1 MRRIWWYSDCRCHS
15 NLNAN
20 VANGANLTNKI
31 YSRYS
36 FIRGIRVKTGLV
48 SKMNRFS
55 HQFCLPHIWGKTR
68 KLPKSH
74 NFSRLSTKRTFKI
87 AKFNNHNL
95 CFVGISLRR
104 FTCYGDIPKILGSL
118 GVAVIKSFW
127 TRNSRKTRELFKLS
141 P

>member
-1 MRRIWWYSDCRCHS
+1 MLVKGQMSLLYKSWLFGISRGCAGWYSDCLCRS

-55 HQFCLPHIWGKTR
+55 HQFCLPHIWRKPR
-68 KLPKSH
+68 KLPKSLIY
-74 NFSRLSTKRTFKI
+74 RLCS
-87 AKFNNHNL
+87 A
-95 CFVGISLRR
+95 
-104 FTCYGDIPKILGSL
+104 P
-118 GVAVIKSFW
+118 
-127 TRNSRKTRELFKLS
+127 
-141 P
+141 